1 MPMESERKSPEG
13 LFLSPIMGL
22 RVTDS
27 RSRAGHR
34 RGSPVRAPI
43 SMVMPDVVA
52 EEIAAEVV
60 GAVPPDG
67 VDVVAVVLDV
77 GDFH

>member
-1 MPMESERKSPEG
+1 MI
-13 LFLSPIMGL
+13 L
-22 RVTDS
+22 
-27 RSRAGHR
+27 
-34 RGSPVRAPI
+34 
-43 SMVMPDVVA
+43 PDVVA
-52 EEIAAEVV
+52 QQIAAEVV